1 MAQRFKF
8 RLDKLLEIRKDKE
21 EESKRIFNEE
31 QRKKLSMEEKLQEL
45 NDNYDKYK
53 GISPNEDVV
62 FQKLKR
68 YYILGLQ
75 EGIKQTEKELIK
87 QNVIVENKRTELK
100 QKQIERKTVEI
111 LKDKKYSE
119 YIKEENRVEQ
129 NTIDE
134 IALYGYIRNEKA

>member
-1 MAQRFKF
+1 MAKRFKF

-21 EESKRIFNEE
+21 EESKRLFNKE
-31 QRKKLSMEEKLQEL
+31 QRKKLSMEEKLNDL
-45 NDNYDKYK
+45 NHNYEKYK

-68 YYILGLQ
+68 YYVLGLQ

-87 QNVIVENKRTELK
+87 QNMIVEKRRAELK

-111 LKDKKYSE
+111 LKDKKYDE

-134 IALYGYIRNEKA
+134 IALYAYMRNDKV

>member
-1 MAQRFKF
+1 MAKRFKF

-21 EESKRIFNEE
+21 EESKRLFNEE
-31 QRKKLSMEEKLQEL
+31 QRKKLSMENKLQDL

-68 YYILGLQ
+68 YYVLGLQ
-75 EGIKQTEKELIK
+75 EGIKQTEKELVK
-87 QNVIVENKRTELK
+87 QNIIVEKKRAELK

-111 LKDKKYSE
+111 LKDKKYAE
-119 YIKEENRVEQ
+119 YVKEENRVEQ

-134 IALYGYIRNEKA
+134 IALYAYMRQEKD